1 MSITIERSKFIHG
14 GGMPCGRIYNSQRFP
29 TERGGDLDSCSS
41 SSIGGN
47 SDLSGGSSDGG
58 DESGGETEVQSS
70 FKGPLDTMDALE
82 EVLPVKRGISSFYSG
97 KSKSFTSL
105 ADASSATSIKD
116 LEKGEN
122 PYTRKRKNLLAHSNF
137 LDKSH
142 NYTLKNSSCGISKRP
157 ANTSRS
163 PFPMGVTTT
172 SSGSNN
178 KSEDSNSVSTSA
190 SFCLPPL
197 PPHGKKT
204 PCSSSPPPPP
214 RRNSPWRSFSLSDLQ
229 CVAAATP
236 NITGLTIC
244 SGDKNNKLH

>member
-1 MSITIERSKFIHG
+1 MRQLSSYKYGSWLRKKKIITIIIILCCPPFS
-14 GGMPCGRIYNSQRFP
+14 
-29 TERGGDLDSCSS
+29 LSS
-41 SSIGGN
+41 SGFLIFLQCG
-47 SDLSGGSSDGG
+47 
-58 DESGGETEVQSS
+58 V
-70 FKGPLDTMDALE
+70 FFHFR
-82 EVLPVKRGISSFYSG
+82 RGISSFYSG

-105 ADASSATSIKD
+105 ADASSATSSKN

-137 LDKSH
+137 LDKSR

-197 PPHGKKT
+197 PPHGKKI

-214 RRNSPWRSFSLSDLQ
+214 RLNSPWRSFSLSDLQ